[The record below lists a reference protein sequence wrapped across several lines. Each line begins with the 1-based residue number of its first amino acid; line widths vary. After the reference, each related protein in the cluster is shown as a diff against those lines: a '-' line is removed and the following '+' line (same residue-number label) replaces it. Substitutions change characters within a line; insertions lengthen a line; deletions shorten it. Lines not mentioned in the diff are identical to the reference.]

1 MKFLASHEN
10 TARGT
15 SGFPIELYYVD
26 RSHPRYEMPFHWHLE
41 HEIMLVLSGSFSLSV
56 DGKTK
61 TLHKGDTAIISAGAV
76 HGGVPD
82 NCIYECLVFDTSRF
96 MESSSA
102 LLHRKYCDFFDTD
115 TLIYPFFEKGTCCSE
130 LICQMF
136 EVMDKRQTGY
146 DFLRSDL
153 GGSYLVKF
161 CMITPILSLIWLSAE
176 MQRVPNKLK
185 RY

>member
-1 MKFLASHEN
+1 
-10 TARGT
+10 
-15 SGFPIELYYVD
+15 
-26 RSHPRYEMPFHWHLE
+26 MPFHWHLE

-115 TLIYPFFEKGTCCSE
+115 TLIYPFFEKGT
-130 LICQMF
+130 
-136 EVMDKRQTGY
+136 
-146 DFLRSDL
+146 
-153 GGSYLVKF
+153 
-161 CMITPILSLIWLSAE
+161 SL
-176 MQRVPNKLK
+176 Q
-185 RY
+185 

>member
-1 MKFLASHEN
+1 MKFLALHEN
-10 TARGT
+10 AARGT

-82 NCIYECLVFDTSRF
+82 IASMSV
-96 MESSSA
+96 
-102 LLHRKYCDFFDTD
+102 
-115 TLIYPFFEKGTCCSE
+115 
-130 LICQMF
+130 
-136 EVMDKRQTGY
+136 
-146 DFLRSDL
+146 
-153 GGSYLVKF
+153 SYL
-161 CMITPILSLIWLSAE
+161 TPAALWKAAAHCFTESTATFLILIRLFILF
-176 MQRVPNKLK
+176 LK
-185 RY
+185 RVLAAVN

>member
-1 MKFLASHEN
+1 MKFLALHEN
-10 TARGT
+10 AARGT
-15 SGFPIELYYVD
+15 SDFPIELYYVD

-41 HEIMLVLSGSFSLSV
+41 YEMMLVLSGSFSLSV

-102 LLHRKYCDFFDTD
+102 LLHRKYC
-115 TLIYPFFEKGTCCSE
+115 E
-130 LICQMF
+130 LF
-136 EVMDKRQTGY
+136 
-146 DFLRSDL
+146 
-153 GGSYLVKF
+153 
-161 CMITPILSLIWLSAE
+161 
-176 MQRVPNKLK
+176 
-185 RY
+185 

>member
-1 MKFLASHEN
+1 MCTFIYERIYMKFLALHEN
-10 TARGT
+10 AARGT
-15 SGFPIELYYVD
+15 SDFPIELYYVD

-41 HEIMLVLSGSFSLSV
+41 YEMMLVLSGSFSLSV

-102 LLHRKYCDFFDTD
+102 LLHRKYCDFL
-115 TLIYPFFEKGTCCSE
+115 TLIRLFI
-130 LICQMF
+130 L
-136 EVMDKRQTGY
+136 
-146 DFLRSDL
+146 FLKKVL
-153 GGSYLVKF
+153 TA
-161 CMITPILSLIWLSAE
+161 I
-176 MQRVPNKLK
+176 N
-185 RY
+185 

>member
-61 TLHKGDTAIISAGAV
+61 TLHKGEPSMAVFPITASMSV
-76 HGGVPD
+76 
-82 NCIYECLVFDTSRF
+82 
-96 MESSSA
+96 
-102 LLHRKYCDFFDTD
+102 
-115 TLIYPFFEKGTCCSE
+115 
-130 LICQMF
+130 
-136 EVMDKRQTGY
+136 
-146 DFLRSDL
+146 
-153 GGSYLVKF
+153 SYL
-161 CMITPILSLIWLSAE
+161 TPAALWKAAAHCFTENTATFLILIRLFILF
-176 MQRVPNKLK
+176 LK
-185 RY
+185 RVLAVVN

>member
-115 TLIYPFFEKGTCCSE
+115 TLIYPFFEKGTRCSE

-146 DFLRSDL
+146 EFFTVGLMWQLFGQILHDHS
-153 GGSYLVKF
+153 
-161 CMITPILSLIWLSAE
+161 LSLIHISE
-176 MQRVPNKLK
+176 PTRH
-185 RY
+185 

>member
-61 TLHKGDTAIISAGAV
+61 TYIRVILPSFLPEPSTA
-76 HGGVPD
+76 
-82 NCIYECLVFDTSRF
+82 VFPITAS
-96 MESSSA
+96 MS
-102 LLHRKYCDFFDTD
+102 
-115 TLIYPFFEKGTCCSE
+115 
-130 LICQMF
+130 
-136 EVMDKRQTGY
+136 V
-146 DFLRSDL
+146 
-153 GGSYLVKF
+153 SYL
-161 CMITPILSLIWLSAE
+161 TPAALWKAAAHCFTENTATFLILIRLFILF
-176 MQRVPNKLK
+176 LK
-185 RY
+185 RVLAVVN